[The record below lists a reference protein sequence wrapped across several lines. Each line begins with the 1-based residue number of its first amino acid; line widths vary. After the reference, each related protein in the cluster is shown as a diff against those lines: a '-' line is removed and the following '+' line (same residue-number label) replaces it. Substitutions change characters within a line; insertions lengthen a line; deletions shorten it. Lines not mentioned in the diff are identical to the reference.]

1 MTVGNRTDKKQG
13 GNYHGSVAAHWAA
26 MKEPRDVAT
35 SLLRKQAADALRRA
49 RKLPVGHA
57 RNDLRQLAMG
67 LLWLDRKG
75 MQAKVQDK
83 ID

>member
-1 MTVGNRTDKKQG
+1 
-13 GNYHGSVAAHWAA
+13 

-35 SLLRKQAADALRRA
+35 SLLRKKAADALRRA

-67 LLWLDRKG
+67 LLWLNRKG
-75 MQAKVQDK
+75 MQAKVQDRQNA
-83 ID
+83 IAVIEGVRCLGAPRSSR